1 MKPTALAWKNLTADW
16 RRLALGA
23 AGVAFAAILMF
34 MQNGFRNAL
43 LDSPVQ
49 LLALMKADLVAV
61 SVARFSL
68 ATDQTFARTDFDRA
82 LADAD
87 VTDGLPV
94 YVERLKAQV
103 RVAGEPRRPIR
114 VVALPLRPGWFLDA
128 EIETKLEQLIQP
140 ESALLDRRTRSTY
153 GFDLEHPQAL
163 QRQSVELLNQS
174 LHVVDTISIGTDFAN
189 DGTLLMSDRSFA
201 QYFGN
206 RARGEPTSEIDFA
219 LFRLRPGAN
228 LDQAAK
234 RLTELNPRGW
244 KVEPRDE
251 VIRREI
257 RFWNEQT
264 PIGMIF
270 FIGSMMGFAVGIII
284 CYQILF
290 NSINDSLPEFAT
302 LKAMGYSNAFFVWL
316 VIKQSLYLAWIGFLP
331 ALLISGILFEWIQW
345 SVGLPMLLSIPRIV
359 SVLAL
364 TTIMCLIS
372 GLLALRKLLSADP
385 ASLF

>member
-1 MKPTALAWKNLTADW
+1 MKPTALAWKNLVADW

-49 LLALMKADLVAV
+49 LLELMKADLVAV

-68 ATDQTFARTDFDRA
+68 ATDQTFSRTHFDRA
-82 LADAD
+82 LADAA
-87 VTDGLPV
+87 VIDGLPL
-94 YVERLKAQV
+94 YVERLKAQI

-114 VVALPLRPGWFLDA
+114 VVAVPLRSGWFLDA
-128 EIETKLEQLIQP
+128 EIESKLKQIQP
-140 ESALLDRRTRSTY
+140 PGSALLDRRTRSTY
-153 GFDLEHPQAL
+153 GFDFEHAHAL
-163 QRQSVELLNQS
+163 QQQSIELLNQS
-174 LHVVDTISIGTDFAN
+174 LHVVDTVSIGTDFAN

-201 QYFGN
+201 QYFSN
-206 RARGEPTSEIDFA
+206 RAGGEPLSEIDIA
-219 LFRLRPGAN
+219 LFRLQSGADVN
-228 LDQAAK
+228 QAAK
-234 RLTELNPRGW
+234 RLTALNPRGW
-244 KVEPRDE
+244 KVVPRDE
-251 VIRREI
+251 AIGREI

-302 LKAMGYSNAFFVWL
+302 LKAMGYSNTFFVWL
-316 VIKQSLYLAWIGFLP
+316 VVKQSLYLSWIGFVP
-331 ALLISGILFEWIQW
+331 ALIISGILFELIQW
-345 SVGLPMLLSIPRIV
+345 SVGLPMLLSLPRIA

-372 GLLALRKLLSADP
+372 GLLALKKLLSADP